1 MTVVN
6 YKWVLSNPDLKG
18 RIMTEE
24 ISHDEDLESGEG
36 ISDEADTEREE
47 QEELTQLL
55 EEFEDLKD
63 RHLRLAAEFNNFKRR
78 SEQER
83 LESWSRAQA
92 DILSGFLDVLDDLNR
107 VTEVEVSSATVEGV
121 LEGIILVE
129 KKACDFLH
137 DSGAEIIDPSKE
149 LFDPERM
156 EAIMSVPVED
166 VEKDNTVAQVFQR
179 GCILKGILVRPARV
193 SVHKHG

>member
-24 ISHDEDLESGEG
+24 ISHEEDLESGEG
-36 ISDEADTEREE
+36 ISDGADTERAE
-47 QEELTQLL
+47 QQELIQIL

-92 DILSGFLDVLDDLNR
+92 DILGGFVDVLDDLNR

-121 LEGIILVE
+121 LEGISLVE
-129 KKACDFLH
+129 KKVSDFLH
-137 DSGAEIIDPSKE
+137 DSGAEIIDPDEE

-166 VEKDNTVAQVFQR
+166 VEKDDTVAQVFQR